1 MCVTI
6 LKNMVSTAEIHEVYV
21 FLFFSLKLKLNL
33 ALCSTVVSENTRA
46 CAAKHLSFSSLL
58 EKSNETLQASDP
70 MLYDKFV
77 LGYIAI
83 CSHMVNCFP
92 SSDLLSTSSF
102 LDLNPFS
109 DEWCLIIPVLR
120 QT

>member
-1 MCVTI
+1 MKCT
-6 LKNMVSTAEIHEVYV
+6 
-21 FLFFSLKLKLNL
+21 FFFFFSLKLKLNL
-33 ALCSTVVSENTRA
+33 ALCSAVVSENTRA
-46 CAAKHLSFSSLL
+46 CAVKHLSFSSLL

-109 DEWCLIIPVLR
+109 DEWCLIIPVQLISFLR
-120 QT
+120 QTSNCSVQ